1 MKAGGF
7 PLVHRVRRAALL
19 GSDQLWDIAINNNG
33 HIGSLRPST
42 TAVGQLTTHADRS
55 SHTDD
60 EGVSLDGDG
69 CLVLPGLHDHHL
81 HLFALAAAMASVDC
95 SPVATPDHAS
105 FGRALAIAPVS
116 TDGTVRGFGYY
127 ESTAGE
133 LTRDLLDTIRSNAP
147 VRIQHRSG
155 VAWFLNSAALHRVDM
170 GDHPDG
176 RLFRLDDE
184 LARRLRRPE
193 TTTRDMDLRHVSA
206 VLAAH
211 GVTHLTDATPYNSD
225 AGLQGLTIQKTEGR
239 IHQHLGVMGSPAVH
253 TAQVGVARPAAK
265 IVLDEARAPS
275 FDSVCTQ
282 IMLAR
287 AQDLPVAIHL
297 TDRSTTWLAL
307 SALQEL
313 GAVPGDRIEHG
324 SVLDTQ
330 AVLQCAALGLT
341 VVTNPSL
348 AHERAADHAAKT
360 DADDQVHLWRC
371 GSLIDAG
378 VRVLGATDAPY
389 GSADP
394 WASICAAVDRTLGN
408 QRVGSDRDLTPLEAI
423 GLFLH
428 APRLRVGKSADLAV
442 TSTTEA
448 ELIALITARRSPTV
462 RHTVV
467 GGRKVTR

>member
-1 MKAGGF
+1 MKTAGSF
-7 PLVHRVRRAALL
+7 PLLHRVRRAALL
-19 GSDQLWDIAINNNG
+19 GSDQLWDLVIINAR
-33 HIGSLRPST
+33 ISSLQPSVLT
-42 TAVGQLTTHADRS
+42 PDRFTTHAERS
-55 SHTDD
+55 PHADD
-60 EGVSLDGDG
+60 ETVSLDAAG

-81 HLFALAAAMASVDC
+81 HLFSLAAAMASVDC
-95 SPVATPDHAS
+95 SPAATPDHAS
-105 FGRALAIAPVS
+105 FGRALADATVGA
-116 TDGTVRGFGYY
+116 DGTVRGFGYY
-127 ESTAGE
+127 ESTAGD
-133 LTRDLLDTIRSNAP
+133 LTRELLDTIRADVP

-155 VAWFLNSAALHRVDM
+155 VAWFLNSAALHRVDR

-176 RLFRLDDE
+176 RLFRVDDG
-184 LARRLRRPE
+184 LAFRLRRPG
-193 TTTRDMDLRHVSA
+193 TTTPGIDLRHVSA

-225 AGLQGLTIQKTEGR
+225 AALQRLMDQKTTGR
-239 IHQHLGVMGSPAVH
+239 ILQHLGVMGSPAVH
-253 TAQVGVARPAAK
+253 SATIGVSRPAAK
-265 IVLDEARAPS
+265 IIIDEARAPS
-275 FDSVCTQ
+275 FDSVRTQ

-307 SALQEL
+307 SALHEVGSVQ
-313 GAVPGDRIEHG
+313 GDRIEHG
-324 SVLDTQ
+324 SVLDHQ

-341 VVTNPSL
+341 VVTNPAL
-348 AHERAADHAAKT
+348 AYERARDHAAQT
-360 DADDQVHLWRC
+360 DADDQAHLWRC

-378 VRVLGATDAPY
+378 VQVLGATDAPY

-394 WASICAAVDRTLGN
+394 WASISAAVDRTAGS

-428 APRLRVGKSADLAV
+428 APRLNVGMSADLAV

-448 ELIALITARRSPTV
+448 ELMALIGARRSPAV

-467 GGRKVTR
+467 GGRMVTP